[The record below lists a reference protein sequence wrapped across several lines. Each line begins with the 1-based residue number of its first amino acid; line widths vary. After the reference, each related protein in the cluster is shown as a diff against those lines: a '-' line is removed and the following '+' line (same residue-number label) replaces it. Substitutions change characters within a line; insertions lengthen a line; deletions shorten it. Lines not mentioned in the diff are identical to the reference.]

1 MTVNSLLKAALEPVA
16 PVEADTY
23 EGTEPTYITFG
34 YISTPTDFGDDEP
47 EHELFSISV
56 HLFAPTGEDTIEKRR
71 AIKKALAAAGTT
83 WPSYTN
89 ASDKEGQHH
98 VFECQLARG
107 VGGIMGTMSV
117 SGLDDL
123 IGDLDELAR
132 LPDSV
137 TDQMLNAEADVI
149 EAAQRSEASR
159 MWKGPYYTGTTAAS
173 IKKGKIKRTGLDKSI
188 TVAPQGHN
196 KRGTRNAE
204 VAFVNEFGKRGQ
216 PGRPALKTANERKEQ
231 EAVAAGEKVYHAY
244 LDGKKL

>member
-1 MTVNSLLKAALEPVA
+1 
-16 PVEADTY
+16 
-23 EGTEPTYITFG
+23 
-34 YISTPTDFGDDEP
+34 
-47 EHELFSISV
+47 
-56 HLFAPTGEDTIEKRR
+56 
-71 AIKKALAAAGTT
+71 
-83 WPSYTN
+83 
-89 ASDKEGQHH
+89 
-98 VFECQLARG
+98 
-107 VGGIMGTMSV
+107 MGTMSV

-216 PGRPALKTANERKEQ
+216 PGRPQNRERAERTRSRCGGRESLSRLPGRQKTLILNRRF
-231 EAVAAGEKVYHAY
+231 YY
-244 LDGKKL
+244 GKFRS

>member
-1 MTVNSLLKAALEPVA
+1 
-16 PVEADTY
+16 
-23 EGTEPTYITFG
+23 
-34 YISTPTDFGDDEP
+34 
-47 EHELFSISV
+47 
-56 HLFAPTGEDTIEKRR
+56 
-71 AIKKALAAAGTT
+71 
-83 WPSYTN
+83 
-89 ASDKEGQHH
+89 
-98 VFECQLARG
+98 
-107 VGGIMGTMSV
+107 MGTMSV

-123 IGDLDELAR
+123 IGDLDDLAR

-149 EAAQRSEASR
+149 EAAQRAQAASD
-159 MWKGPYYTGTTAAS
+159 WKGKGYDTGTTAAS

>member
-1 MTVNSLLKAALEPVA
+1 
-16 PVEADTY
+16 
-23 EGTEPTYITFG
+23 
-34 YISTPTDFGDDEP
+34 
-47 EHELFSISV
+47 
-56 HLFAPTGEDTIEKRR
+56 
-71 AIKKALAAAGTT
+71 
-83 WPSYTN
+83 
-89 ASDKEGQHH
+89 
-98 VFECQLARG
+98 
-107 VGGIMGTMSV
+107 MGTMSV

-204 VAFVNEFGKRGQ
+204 VAFVNEFGKEANRA
-216 PGRPALKTANERKEQ
+216 ALPSKPRTSGKNKKPLRRARKSITPTWTAKNFNSQ
-231 EAVAAGEKVYHAY
+231 
-244 LDGKKL
+244 

>member
-1 MTVNSLLKAALEPVA
+1 
-16 PVEADTY
+16 
-23 EGTEPTYITFG
+23 
-34 YISTPTDFGDDEP
+34 
-47 EHELFSISV
+47 
-56 HLFAPTGEDTIEKRR
+56 
-71 AIKKALAAAGTT
+71 
-83 WPSYTN
+83 
-89 ASDKEGQHH
+89 
-98 VFECQLARG
+98 
-107 VGGIMGTMSV
+107 MGTMSV

-173 IKKGKIKRTGLDKSI
+173 IKKGKIKRTGLNKSI

>member
-23 EGTEPTYITFG
+23 EGTDRPISRSGTYPPRP
-34 YISTPTDFGDDEP
+34 ISATDEP

-107 VGGIMGTMSV
+107 VG
-117 SGLDDL
+117 
-123 IGDLDELAR
+123 
-132 LPDSV
+132 
-137 TDQMLNAEADVI
+137 AE
-149 EAAQRSEASR
+149 
-159 MWKGPYYTGTTAAS
+159 
-173 IKKGKIKRTGLDKSI
+173 
-188 TVAPQGHN
+188 
-196 KRGTRNAE
+196 
-204 VAFVNEFGKRGQ
+204 
-216 PGRPALKTANERKEQ
+216 
-231 EAVAAGEKVYHAY
+231 
-244 LDGKKL
+244 

>member
-1 MTVNSLLKAALEPVA
+1 
-16 PVEADTY
+16 
-23 EGTEPTYITFG
+23 
-34 YISTPTDFGDDEP
+34 
-47 EHELFSISV
+47 
-56 HLFAPTGEDTIEKRR
+56 
-71 AIKKALAAAGTT
+71 
-83 WPSYTN
+83 
-89 ASDKEGQHH
+89 
-98 VFECQLARG
+98 
-107 VGGIMGTMSV
+107 MGTMSV

-244 LDGKKL
+244 RKPPLREIHCHDHPHGGFCLPRRYEQNRAGLYDRVRRRDRVLFRHSDPARTERHGRDSDHRGGKVNELGRLYRKGALYRPGL

>member
-107 VGGIMGTMSV
+107 AG
-117 SGLDDL
+117 
-123 IGDLDELAR
+123 
-132 LPDSV
+132 
-137 TDQMLNAEADVI
+137 AE
-149 EAAQRSEASR
+149 
-159 MWKGPYYTGTTAAS
+159 
-173 IKKGKIKRTGLDKSI
+173 
-188 TVAPQGHN
+188 
-196 KRGTRNAE
+196 
-204 VAFVNEFGKRGQ
+204 
-216 PGRPALKTANERKEQ
+216 
-231 EAVAAGEKVYHAY
+231 
-244 LDGKKL
+244 

>member
-56 HLFAPTGEDTIEKRR
+56 HKKITGRGGYYLAELYKRLGQRGSAPRFR
-71 AIKKALAAAGTT
+71 V
-83 WPSYTN
+83 S
-89 ASDKEGQHH
+89 
-98 VFECQLARG
+98 ARPG
-107 VGGIMGTMSV
+107 SGGGIMGTMSV

>member
-1 MTVNSLLKAALEPVA
+1 
-16 PVEADTY
+16 
-23 EGTEPTYITFG
+23 
-34 YISTPTDFGDDEP
+34 
-47 EHELFSISV
+47 
-56 HLFAPTGEDTIEKRR
+56 
-71 AIKKALAAAGTT
+71 
-83 WPSYTN
+83 
-89 ASDKEGQHH
+89 
-98 VFECQLARG
+98 
-107 VGGIMGTMSV
+107 MSV

-159 MWKGPYYTGTTAAS
+159 MWKGRIIRARPPPQS
-173 IKKGKIKRTGLDKSI
+173 KRARSSGRGSTSRS
-188 TVAPQGHN
+188 PSPRRGHN